1 MSPFF
6 EDPALYRSVLANLPI
21 GIYVL
26 DREQRVRFWN
36 RGAEQITGYLAHEV
50 MGQICRESLP
60 HCDLQ
65 GRVLAGDH
73 CPVTTTFRDGRALQN
88 HVFTL
93 HKQGH
98 RLGVQVRTLPL
109 LDDNGLIVGVA
120 VAFEEAPTSSIP
132 ESSGAL
138 MYGCLDPLTGV
149 PSQRLTRAVLAE
161 SLAGLED
168 THGGLGLLR
177 IRILGLKEFSGRY
190 GADSIAPF
198 LRTSAQTIRHGLSA
212 EDFLGRWAED
222 EFLAMLHSSS
232 PVKVAAMAELIW
244 RQVSQSEISWWGDR
258 SRVRAVVDYVVAG
271 PGDKLESLLSQMKP
285 SHAALAAKA
294 SGVGGAPDSAPSR
307 G

>member
-6 EDPALYRSVLANLPI
+6 EDPAIYRSVLQNLPI
-21 GIYVL
+21 GIYAL
-26 DREQRVRFWN
+26 DKEQRVRFWN

-50 MGQICRESLP
+50 LGQICCESLP
-60 HCDLQ
+60 HCDPQ
-65 GRVLAGDH
+65 GRILVGDH
-73 CPVTTTFRDGRALQN
+73 CSVTTTFRDGRALQN

-109 LDDNGLIVGVA
+109 LNDGVIAGVA
-120 VAFEEAPTSSIP
+120 VAFEEGATISIP

-138 MYGCLDPLTGV
+138 MYGCLDPLTGI

-161 SLAGLED
+161 SLIGLED
-168 THGGLGLLR
+168 THGGFGLLR
-177 IRILGLKEFSGRY
+177 VRISGLEEFSARY

-198 LRTSAQTIRHGLSA
+198 LRTSVQTIRHSLSA
-212 EDFLGRWAED
+212 EDFLGRWEKN
-222 EFLAMLHSSS
+222 EFLAMLQSSS

-244 RQVSQSEISWWGDR
+244 LQLSQSEVAWWGDR
-258 SRVRAVVDYVVAG
+258 FPVAAEVDHVVAHT
-271 PGDKLESLLSQMKP
+271 GDELESLLIQMKP
-285 SHAALAAKA
+285 SHRAVGVKAAGA
-294 SGVGGAPDSAPSR
+294 GGATHSAFSR